1 MHKKEMYVIIHLNVL
16 GNAECLHAYEHSYA
30 ALCGKTI
37 NQTMIETLQL
47 GQLSETYVLNQANY
61 IFITAKQNNNY
72 KQHDQMKQ
80 TKKYFSSNLSALYK
94 QRTLSTE

>member
-1 MHKKEMYVIIHLNVL
+1 MYEIIHLNVL
-16 GNAECLHAYEHSYA
+16 GNVECLHAYEHSYA

-37 NQTMIETLQL
+37 NQTMTETLQL

-72 KQHDQMKQ
+72 KQHDQMKP
-80 TKKYFSSNLSALYK
+80 KKYFSSNLSALYK